1 MTFSDIFKDKFLSSF
16 ASVDLNMTSVVM
28 TMGICCL
35 FALYIFIA
43 YRLVTRKTFYDKTMN
58 IAIAIISVIVCGII
72 QTIQFSI
79 VVSLGMVGAL
89 SIVRFR
95 TAIKN
100 PMDLVFLF
108 WSISVGIIC
117 GAGLSAIAVIVSMAV
132 TGGILI
138 FNYLPV
144 AKAPVL
150 LVINASDPASRKQ
163 ILEIVKK
170 NTSFHT
176 VKSQT
181 VELNRLDM
189 IIEVRM
195 KEETALLE
203 EILAAGCVTRAS
215 LVTHDGEV
223 TF

>member
-1 MTFSDIFKDKFLSSF
+1 MTFSEIFKENFLSNFS
-16 ASVDLNMTSVVM
+16 SPDLSMRAVVIK
-28 TMGICCL
+28 TAICCA

-58 IAIAIISVIVCGII
+58 ISIAIISVIVCGII
-72 QTIQFSI
+72 LAIQSSI
-79 VVSLGMVGAL
+79 VISLGMVGAL

-100 PMDLVFLF
+100 PMDLIFLF

-117 GAGLSAIAVIVSMAV
+117 GAGLSSIAVVISAAV

-138 FNYLPV
+138 FHFLPV

-150 LVINASDPASRKQ
+150 LVVNSGDPAERTG
-163 ILEIVKK
+163 ILEAVKK
-170 NTSFHT
+170 NTAFYT

-181 VELNRLDM
+181 MEKDRLDM
-189 IIEVRM
+189 IIEVHV
-195 KEETALLE
+195 KQNASLLE
-203 EILAAGCVTRAS
+203 DVLACGAVTRAS

>member
-1 MTFSDIFKDKFLSSF
+1 MNFSDIFKETFLRNFTSP
-16 ASVDLNMTSVVM
+16 DLSMRAVVM
-28 TMGICCL
+28 KMAICCA

-58 IAIAIISVIVCGII
+58 ISVAIISVIVCGII
-72 QTIQFSI
+72 LAIQSSI
-79 VVSLGMVGAL
+79 VISLGMVGAL

-100 PMDLVFLF
+100 PMDLIFLF

-117 GAGLSAIAVIVSMAV
+117 GAGLSSIALVVSAAV
-132 TGGILI
+132 TGGILV
-138 FNYLPV
+138 FHFLPV

-150 LVINASDPASRKQ
+150 LVVNSSEPAARGR
-163 ILEIVKK
+163 ILEAVKQ
-170 NTSFHT
+170 NTVFHA

-181 VELNRLDM
+181 MEKNRLDM
-189 IIEVRM
+189 IIEVRV
-195 KEETALLE
+195 KDDAALLE
-203 EILAAGCVTRAS
+203 AVFASGAVARAS

>member
-1 MTFSDIFKDKFLSSF
+1 MNFSDIFKETFLNNFSSP
-16 ASVDLNMTSVVM
+16 DLSMRAVVM
-28 TMGICCL
+28 KTAICCA
-35 FALYIFIA
+35 FALYIFLA
-43 YRLVTRKTFYDKTMN
+43 YRVVTKKTFYDKTMN
-58 IAIAIISVIVCGII
+58 ISVAIISVIVCGII
-72 QTIQFSI
+72 LAIQSSI
-79 VVSLGMVGAL
+79 VISLGMVGAL

-95 TAIKN
+95 TAIKS

-117 GAGLSAIAVIVSMAV
+117 GAGLSSIALVVSAAV

-138 FNYLPV
+138 FSFLPV

-150 LVINASDPASRKQ
+150 LVINSADPSARNK
-163 ILEIVKK
+163 ILEVVQQ
-170 NTSFHT
+170 NTLSHT

-181 VELNRLDM
+181 MEQNRLDM
-189 IIEVRM
+189 ILEVRIRDDG
-195 KEETALLE
+195 ALLDAV
-203 EILAAGCVTRAS
+203 LASGSVTRAS

>member
-1 MTFSDIFKDKFLSSF
+1 MSIWDIMKNNVLQRFDGSISVWQMLLSLALSLIAGIFILFIYKRAMRRTAVSSSF
-16 ASVDLNMTSVVM
+16 QLSLLLICTTTATMVLTITSN
-28 TMGICCL
+28 L
-35 FALYIFIA
+35 AL
-43 YRLVTRKTFYDKTMN
+43 
-58 IAIAIISVIVCGII
+58 
-72 QTIQFSI
+72 
-79 VVSLGMVGAL
+79 SLGMVGAL

-117 GAGLSAIAVIVSMAV
+117 GAGLSAIAVIVSVAV

-150 LVINASDPASRKQ
+150 LVVNASDPASRKQ

-170 NTSFHT
+170 NTAFHT

-189 IIEVRM
+189 IIEVRLR
-195 KEETALLE
+195 EETALLE

>member
-1 MTFSDIFKDKFLSSF
+1 MNFSDIFKETFLRNFTSP
-16 ASVDLNMTSVVM
+16 DLSMRAVVM
-28 TMGICCL
+28 KMAICCA

-58 IAIAIISVIVCGII
+58 ISVAIISVIVCGII
-72 QTIQFSI
+72 LAIQSSI
-79 VVSLGMVGAL
+79 VISLGMVGAL

-100 PMDLVFLF
+100 PMDLIFLF

-117 GAGLSAIAVIVSMAV
+117 GAGLSSIALVVSAAV

-138 FNYLPV
+138 FHFLPV

-150 LVINASDPASRKQ
+150 LVINSSEPAARGR
-163 ILEIVKK
+163 ILEAVKQ
-170 NTSFHT
+170 NTVFHT

-181 VELNRLDM
+181 METNRLDM
-189 IIEVRM
+189 IIEVRV
-195 KEETALLE
+195 KEDAALLE
-203 EILAAGCVTRAS
+203 AVFASGAVARAS